1 VDAIKQNKSYFNYET
16 IKYMKQNF
24 KSGRLIVYI
33 NLLAA
38 IIFSSSCVKDY
49 RDGETN
55 FSDVKPMVIIAEGGL
70 SGTSFGAAAITFP
83 GTDPSDTAHFHVNY
97 AATNVAPADE
107 AVTLAIDPNAITSY
121 NSDSLGLQ
129 YELMPDS
136 DFTFTATS
144 VTVSKG
150 NNYTAGIPVIFYPD
164 KIDGSKNYM
173 LPISITA
180 VPSGSTMSINQNT
193 IYYHAIG
200 NPIAGA
206 YNNCEWFRWNAT
218 DTTGPPTY
226 DVPGSTT
233 FNPVT
238 PTQVSIQSPGNGA
251 VYILSFDNNNG
262 VLSNFSVTLD
272 PASYGNFGL
281 GTLTTAPIIE
291 IADPING
298 IYRFRYAYNNTSGLA
313 RVAVDQFAK

>member
-1 VDAIKQNKSYFNYET
+1 
-16 IKYMKQNF
+16 MKQNF
-24 KSGRLIVYI
+24 KTGRLIVYI

-38 IIFSSSCVKDY
+38 VIFSSSCIKDY

-55 FSDVKPMVIIAEGGL
+55 FSGVKPTVLIAEGGL
-70 SGTSFGAAAITFP
+70 SGTAFGAAAITYP
-83 GTDPSDTAHFHVNY
+83 GTDPVDTAHFHVNY

-107 AVTLAIDPNAITSY
+107 VVGLAVDPSALASY
-121 NSDSLGLQ
+121 NSDSSGLQ

-136 DFTFTATS
+136 DYSFTATQ
-144 VTVSKG
+144 VTVPKG
-150 NNYTAGIPVIFYPD
+150 DNYTAAIPVTFYPD

-173 LPISITA
+173 LPISIA
-180 VPSGSTMSINQNT
+180 AAPSGAMLTGNQNT

-206 YNNCEWFRWNAT
+206 YNNCEWLRWNAS
-218 DTTGPPTY
+218 DTTGPPSY
-226 DVPGSTT
+226 DFPGLSTV

-238 PTQVSIQSPGNGA
+238 PTEVSIQSPGNGA
-251 VYILSFDNNNG
+251 VYDLSFDNNNG

-272 PASYGNFGL
+272 PASYATFGL
-281 GTLTTAPIIE
+281 GTLTAGPTIE
-291 IADPING
+291 IADPIAG
-298 IYRFRYAYNNTSGLA
+298 VYRFTYSYLNTSNAA